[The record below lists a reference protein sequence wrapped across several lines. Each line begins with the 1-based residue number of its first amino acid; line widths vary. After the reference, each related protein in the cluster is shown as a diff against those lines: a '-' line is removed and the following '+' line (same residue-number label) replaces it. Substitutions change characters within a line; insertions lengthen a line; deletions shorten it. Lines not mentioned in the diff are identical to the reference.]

1 MGNINVRV
9 LGLSAILLL
18 SMGLAGC
25 AGPESA
31 EPTATVTAP
40 PTTAET
46 PAETPPE
53 TPVATPSP
61 DTTAPAEPSDPPSS
75 ALVIP
80 DCDDLLTLPTAR
92 SVLGDDTQAIPP
104 TASAMDVIPGPVAVG
119 AVRTAA
125 QSSICLWGIP
135 NSDGGFHVVVA
146 ELSDDARD
154 DLIAALRSAG
164 TFTESVIDGAPAFT
178 RDLSN
183 EIGTTSVA
191 YVFDGPSWV
200 TAVGSLGVG
209 GAQIVAGEVLD
220 AVQTAN
226 P

>member
-1 MGNINVRV
+1 LGAMGNINVRV

-46 PAETPPE
+46 P
-53 TPVATPSP
+53 VATPSS

-146 ELSDDARD
+146 
-154 DLIAALRSAG
+154 
-164 TFTESVIDGAPAFT
+164 
-178 RDLSN
+178 
-183 EIGTTSVA
+183 
-191 YVFDGPSWV
+191 
-200 TAVGSLGVG
+200 
-209 GAQIVAGEVLD
+209 
-220 AVQTAN
+220 
-226 P
+226 